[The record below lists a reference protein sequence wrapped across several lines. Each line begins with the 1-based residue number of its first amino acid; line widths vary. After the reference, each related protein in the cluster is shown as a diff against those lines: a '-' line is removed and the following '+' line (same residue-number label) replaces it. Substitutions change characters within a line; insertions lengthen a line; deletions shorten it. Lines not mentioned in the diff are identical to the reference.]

1 MAIVKVRG
9 DESLAKGGHVSKE
22 PPFLCPYESCFH
34 LVTGNCISEGVSFL
48 NRIQGDDVLIPLD
61 PKNRNFLRVG
71 TCSRLHPPRHH
82 PPSLSLHLAL
92 APSSWLSLVRPPNPE
107 AYLHSK
113 GGKRKRKSFANP
125 APPKLN
131 TQHTLRTSFTSG
143 NTVGRRPWKEEHFGH
158 PGTTSAWGQTL
169 KAAELRSVRG
179 TQKKRARNSC
189 HTVDGIVEG
198 DILLALNVS
207 QGTEIQEIEWRFN
220 SEKLQLLSLQPGSHS
235 FLWYSPLDRYKKRL
249 DAMDNGS
256 LIIRNVTLKD
266 SGLYEARVLLISG
279 VFNVHSF
286 ALSIYEPVNVYS
298 CPLKW
303 ILLWKRLVLLG
314 ILLWTLGSRFTLD
327 KGQTEEGPA
336 KKLQVTKP
344 HHFD

>member
-1 MAIVKVRG
+1 MRRI
-9 DESLAKGGHVSKE
+9 LQL
-22 PPFLCPYESCFH
+22 FL
-34 LVTGNCISEGVSFL
+34 LFL
-48 NRIQGDDVLIPLD
+48 QSQ
-61 PKNRNFLRVG
+61 K
-71 TCSRLHPPRHH
+71 
-82 PPSLSLHLAL
+82 
-92 APSSWLSLVRPPNPE
+92 
-107 AYLHSK
+107 
-113 GGKRKRKSFANP
+113 
-125 APPKLN
+125 
-131 TQHTLRTSFTSG
+131 
-143 NTVGRRPWKEEHFGH
+143 
-158 PGTTSAWGQTL
+158 
-169 KAAELRSVRG
+169 G
-179 TQKKRARNSC
+179 TQKKGARNSC
-189 HTVDGIVEG
+189 HTVDGIVKG

-249 DAMDNGS
+249 DAMDDGS

-286 ALSIYEPVNVYS
+286 ALSIYEPIPDPQIHIQSQCLTPLWCNITLDCQVSGPGKSVTITWRSRNLLSGLNQAELSEESTNSRTVSLSLPVGPSNSSLTCLASNPVDQRNITIDLKDICALKDIYASDKAPQEPVNVYS

-303 ILLWKRLVLLG
+303 ILLWKGLLLLG

-336 KKLQVTKP
+336 KKRQVTEPQPRRLGKNMSLVNKQ
-344 HHFD
+344 